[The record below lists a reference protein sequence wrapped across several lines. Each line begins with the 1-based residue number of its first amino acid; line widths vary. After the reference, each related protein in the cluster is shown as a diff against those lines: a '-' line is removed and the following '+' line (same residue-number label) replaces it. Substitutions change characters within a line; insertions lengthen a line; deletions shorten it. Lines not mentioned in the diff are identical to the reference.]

1 MRMRTAVIGILTLLL
16 SAPAWA
22 RGGKAKDAGPV
33 VVITTSLGVIK
44 ARLDAA
50 GAPQTTASFLRYVD
64 DRFYDGTIF
73 NRVIA
78 GFVVQGGGYTPDL
91 QPRTA
96 RAPIKNE
103 GAKARRNRK
112 GTLAMARGDDPDSAT
127 SHFFIN
133 VGNNPSLDHQSAA
146 NPGYCVFGQVVS
158 GMDVVQK
165 IAKTPTGVKKG
176 LPDVP
181 VTPVVIESVRR
192 E

>member
-1 MRMRTAVIGILTLLL
+1 MRALAVL
-16 SAPAWA
+16 SLVLVAAEARAEPPAQ
-22 RGGKAKDAGPV
+22 PT

-44 ARLDAA
+44 ARIDVA
-50 GAPQTTASFLRYVD
+50 GAPATAQSFLRYVD

-78 GFVVQGGGYTPDL
+78 DFVVQGGGYTPDL
-91 QPRTA
+91 EPRPA
-96 RAPIKNE
+96 RPPIRHE
-103 GAKARRNRK
+103 GAKARRNVQ
-112 GTLAMARGDDPDSAT
+112 GALAMARGDDPHSAT

-133 VGNNPSLDHQSAA
+133 VRRNPSLDWKSAA
-146 NPGYCVFGQVVS
+146 DPGYCVFGQVTA
-158 GMDVVQK
+158 GMDVVRK

-181 VTPVVIESVRR
+181 VTPVVIQSIRR